1 VGQRRKARNLA
12 LQVLYQV
19 DLTQDGLD
27 QSMKLLWDQLELSE
41 DVRGFAEERVKGV
54 RENLDE
60 IDELI
65 RRASEH
71 WRIERMSAV
80 DRNILRLAV
89 YELAFRP
96 EVPERVVINEAIE
109 LGKRFSGEESGPF
122 INGILDQVRLSVRPV
137 EAEGTTP
144 G

>member
-1 VGQRRKARNLA
+1 MGQRRKARNLA

-109 LGKRFSGEESGPF
+109 LGKRFFSCDVLRRRLEIAA
-122 INGILDQVRLSVRPV
+122 INDPELFGQ
-137 EAEGTTP
+137 EQG
-144 G
+144 